1 MEADLRHLLDELN
14 ATLGRLEPGDPSRAE
29 VERLARAVKRRL
41 DDPDNDPSMGEHLQE
56 ASLRFEVDHPRLGHA
71 IQTVISGLGSAGI

>member
-14 ATLGRLEPGDPSRAE
+14 ATLDRLEPGDPNRAD

-41 DDPDNDPSMGEHLQE
+41 EHPDDDQSLGEHLQD
-56 ASLRFEVDHPRLGHA
+56 ASLRFEVDHPRLGNA
-71 IQTVISGLGSAGI
+71 IQAVISGLGSAGI